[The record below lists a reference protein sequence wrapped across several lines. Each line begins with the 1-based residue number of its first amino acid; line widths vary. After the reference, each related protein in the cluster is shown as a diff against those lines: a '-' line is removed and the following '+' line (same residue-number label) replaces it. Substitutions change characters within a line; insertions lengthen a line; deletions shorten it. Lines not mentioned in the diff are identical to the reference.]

1 MGFLSNFIE
10 NKALKVFS
18 RQAAGFFSTLSN
30 DEAAMSLVCAVD
42 MAVKMA
48 ESDDADYRA
57 MARIILDPQSGS
69 SNDCLYIYDIIL
81 SVYAAAEKS
90 TKQTIKRLDNRGDFY
105 KAKINSMLM
114 GYRIIMFLMAERAEK
129 AGLDDVRVFYTKM
142 TLCATDDIL
151 TRALNDF
158 REQLIF
164 ESKSG
169 LFQENLPTIPDD
181 SVLDFYKTS
190 IELWSMTGRFSFL

>member
-10 NKALKVFS
+10 NKALRVYS
-18 RQAAGFFSTLSN
+18 RQAAGLFSTLSN
-30 DEAAMSLVCAVD
+30 DEAAMSLVHAVD

-81 SVYAAAEKS
+81 TVYASAEKS
-90 TKQTIKRLDNRGDFY
+90 TKQTIKRLDNRGDFF

-114 GYRIIMFLMAERAEK
+114 GYRIILFLMAERADK
-129 AGLDDVRVFYTKM
+129 VNRDDVRAFYTKT
-142 TLCATDDIL
+142 TLCATDEIL
-151 TRALNDF
+151 TRVLNDF

-169 LFQENLPTIPDD
+169 LFQENPPTIPSD
-181 SVLDFYKTS
+181 SELDFYKTS
-190 IELWSMTGRFSFL
+190 IELWSMTGRFRFL